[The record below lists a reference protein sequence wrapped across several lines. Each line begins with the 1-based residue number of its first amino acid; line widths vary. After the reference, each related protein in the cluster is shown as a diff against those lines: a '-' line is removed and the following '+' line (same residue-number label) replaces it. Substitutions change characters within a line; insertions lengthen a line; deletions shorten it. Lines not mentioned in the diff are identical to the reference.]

1 MEVLYVAVGALCFLS
16 GALIAYLVMHARQER
31 QALARRTDELE
42 RRVTELAEQVR
53 HLRLTHSEVAAIED
67 ATANLIAAQIDA
79 EAMLARHA
87 TAYRILLKLREGPH
101 AYKNCEWGPEYGE
114 AKRHGSAGSARE
126 T

>member
-1 MEVLYVAVGALCFLS
+1 MAIAFSVGIVCFFAGVL
-16 GALIAYLVMHARQER
+16 ITWLVMAARGER
-31 QALARRTDELE
+31 KAISQRTDELE
-42 RRVTELAEQVR
+42 RKLGELAEQVR

-101 AYKNCEWGPEYGE
+101 AYKNCEWGEEPKDDHG
-114 AKRHGSAGSARE
+114 AKS
-126 T
+126 